1 VISLKTKDKSKISD
15 KLMKNLFDL
24 EYQKYL
30 QYHTITIIT
39 MFTYFVGFLIA
50 IITNQIN
57 TVLKWSLSLIISIL
71 VFIIGLII
79 LKKFN
84 NDLDKTY
91 KKIKKLKI

>member
-1 VISLKTKDKSKISD
+1 
-15 KLMKNLFDL
+15 MKNLLDL

-57 TVLKWSLSLIISIL
+57 TVLKWSLSLIVSIL
-71 VFIIGLII
+71 VFFIGLII

-84 NDLDKTY
+84 KDLDKTY
-91 KKIKKLKI
+91 EKIKKLKI

>member
-1 VISLKTKDKSKISD
+1 
-15 KLMKNLFDL
+15 MKNLFDL